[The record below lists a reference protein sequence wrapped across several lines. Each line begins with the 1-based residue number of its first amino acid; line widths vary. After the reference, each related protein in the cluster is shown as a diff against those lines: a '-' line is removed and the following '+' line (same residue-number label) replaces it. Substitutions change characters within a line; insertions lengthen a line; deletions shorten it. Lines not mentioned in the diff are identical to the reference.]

1 MKVSVYFR
9 NLTTRS
15 QLVPVITCE
24 IISEVTKLS
33 YKFISNNEW
42 FEKHRIK
49 FILSISK
56 LTRRQTSE
64 NIWVNSEKV

>member
-15 QLVPVITCE
+15 QLVPLINCE

-33 YKFISNNEW
+33 YKFISNNEQR
-42 FEKHRIK
+42 K
-49 FILSISK
+49 
-56 LTRRQTSE
+56 
-64 NIWVNSEKV
+64 

>member
-9 NLTTRS
+9 NLTTQS

-24 IISEVTKLS
+24 IISEVT
-33 YKFISNNEW
+33 SNNEW

-64 NIWVNSEKV
+64 SIWVNSEKV